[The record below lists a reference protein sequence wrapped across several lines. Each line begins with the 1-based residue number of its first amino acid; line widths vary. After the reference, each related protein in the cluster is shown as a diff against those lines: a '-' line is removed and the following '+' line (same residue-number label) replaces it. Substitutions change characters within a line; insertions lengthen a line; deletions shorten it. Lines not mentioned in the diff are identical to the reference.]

1 VGLAPL
7 LGVALGVG
15 EHAQEGQGP
24 CSLSLWERHEEHHMY
39 ACRKPLI
46 FGRALGSVLVGCL
59 MLPLVGGFSGSFKAP
74 LVKSVSTSDQE
85 GDSVAEAEKRTGE
98 VILKPRLKSLNS
110 TILSVNY
117 G

>member
-1 VGLAPL
+1 
-7 LGVALGVG
+7 
-15 EHAQEGQGP
+15 
-24 CSLSLWERHEEHHMY
+24 MY
-39 ACRKPLI
+39 ACRKRLI

-98 VILKPRLKSLNS
+98 VILKPRLKSFK
-110 TILSVNY
+110 VPF
-117 G
+117 